1 MLFRASESQST
12 SEQTLIT
19 PAILFLFCYC
29 PNLMNLW
36 ELWAQFLSCVNP
48 RFKFLSI
55 EQNIST
61 KRTVTSKPLKLPPP
75 LQRKKEKKENINNCN
90 TKMYEI
96 WKVTSW
102 TAVSEF
108 APLVLILWLKQLWL
122 TCWSFLMWSVMS
134 TQHHLN
140 LYPLNWVSIPLNDVR
155 KYRFCIPLMSKYYC
169 KL

>member
-19 PAILFLFCYC
+19 PAILFLFYYC

-61 KRTVTSKPLKLPPP
+61 KRTVTSKPLQLPPP
-75 LQRKKEKKENINNCN
+75 QRKKEKKENINNCN

-108 APLVLILWLKQLWL
+108 APLVLILWFKTAMVNMLI
-122 TCWSFLMWSVMS
+122 
-134 TQHHLN
+134 
-140 LYPLNWVSIPLNDVR
+140 IPYVKCDVNTTPSQFISSELGQ
-155 KYRFCIPLMSKYYC
+155 YTSKWC
-169 KL
+169 QKV

>member
-19 PAILFLFCYC
+19 PAILFLFYYC

-61 KRTVTSKPLKLPPP
+61 KRTVTSKPLQLPPP

-108 APLVLILWLKQLWL
+108 APLVLILWFKTAMVNMLI
-122 TCWSFLMWSVMS
+122 
-134 TQHHLN
+134 
-140 LYPLNWVSIPLNDVR
+140 IPYVKCDVNTTPSQFISSELGQ
-155 KYRFCIPLMSKYYC
+155 YTSKWC
-169 KL
+169 QKV

>member
-12 SEQTLIT
+12 SEHTLIT

-108 APLVLILWLKQLWL
+108 APLVLILWFKTAMVNMLI
-122 TCWSFLMWSVMS
+122 
-134 TQHHLN
+134 
-140 LYPLNWVSIPLNDVR
+140 IPYVKCDVNTTPSQFISSELGQ
-155 KYRFCIPLMSKYYC
+155 YTSKWC
-169 KL
+169 QKV

>member
-19 PAILFLFCYC
+19 PAILFLFYYC

-61 KRTVTSKPLKLPPP
+61 KRTVTSKPLQLPPP
-75 LQRKKEKKENINNCN
+75 PQRKKEKKENINNCN

-108 APLVLILWLKQLWL
+108 APLVLILWFKTAMVNMLI
-122 TCWSFLMWSVMS
+122 
-134 TQHHLN
+134 
-140 LYPLNWVSIPLNDVR
+140 IPYVKCDVNTTPSQFISSELGQ
-155 KYRFCIPLMSKYYC
+155 YTSKWC
-169 KL
+169 QKV